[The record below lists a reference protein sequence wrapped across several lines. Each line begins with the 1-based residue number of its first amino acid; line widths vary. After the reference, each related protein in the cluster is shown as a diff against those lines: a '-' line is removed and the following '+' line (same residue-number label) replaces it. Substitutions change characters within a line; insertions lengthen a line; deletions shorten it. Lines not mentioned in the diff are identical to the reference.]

1 MKKIIKKAM
10 CFAITLAVAAVTVLG
25 SFAPVSA
32 ASEVPAT
39 KISFPS
45 SVTLKVGESK
55 NLAVNL
61 SPGNTTYL
69 TNIAWGYQENGHMTT
84 KVNGMGSYWGKSSSI
99 TIKGTSAGTAY
110 LFIDVDVYTGSKKF
124 IKKYKFNTTVTVTG
138 NTSSGSGS
146 KPQSQSILGAYS
158 SSTNNKPATNT
169 AKKPS
174 TSTKAKTTAPK
185 TAAPADGFVSVGS
198 AYSDLNK
205 FRTKKGV
212 WAWKKGNKGKTYYN
226 TKKSN
231 KLKALKKDA
240 SLEKTARVRAK
251 EAAVKFSHTR
261 PNGKDCFTAFPKKF
275 NYRGENLAM
284 YVDSGNV
291 IAEWMETEERYNG
304 QGHRRNMLNKHFTVV
319 GIAGY
324 RKNGVIYWAM
334 CLGKK

>member
-1 MKKIIKKAM
+1 MKKTIKKAM
-10 CFAITLAVAAVTVLG
+10 CFVITLAVAAVTVLG

-45 SVTLKVGESK
+45 SVNLKVGESK
-55 NLAVNL
+55 DLAVNL

-69 TNIAWGYQENGHMTT
+69 TNIAWGYQENGHITT
-84 KVNGMGSYWGKSSSI
+84 KVNGMGSYWGKPSSM

-110 LFIDVDVYTGSKKF
+110 LFIDVDVYTSSKKF
-124 IKKYKFNTTVTVTG
+124 IKKYKFNTTVTVSG
-138 NTSSGSGS
+138 STSSGSGS
-146 KPQSQSILGAYS
+146 KPQSQSS
-158 SSTNNKPATNT
+158 SGVSSGSNSNKPAAT
-169 AKKPS
+169 ATKKPS
-174 TSTKAKTTAPK
+174 TSTKAKTAAPK

-198 AYSDLNK
+198 AYKDLNK

-240 SLEKTARVRAK
+240 SLEKTARLRAK

-275 NYRGENLAM
+275 NYRGENLVM
-284 YVDSGNV
+284 NVDSGEV
-291 IAEWMETEERYNG
+291 ITELMETEERYSG
-304 QGHRRNMLNKHFTVV
+304 QGHRRNMLNKNFTAV

-324 RKNGVIYWAM
+324 RKNGVTYWAM